1 MILMITLNNLMER
14 VSIMTVTNDNTKQ
27 LVVRKDR
34 KFGNEHIYPVCNK
47 AQLFAIISG
56 HKTLLPAVIHN
67 IKRLGYTI
75 ITKGETI

>member
-47 AQLFAIISG
+47 AQLFACISG

>member
-34 KFGNEHIYPVCNK
+34 KFGNERIYPVCNK

>member
-1 MILMITLNNLMER
+1 MDNN
-14 VSIMTVTNDNTKQ
+14 TNTKE
-27 LVVRKDR
+27 LIVRKDR
-34 KFGNEHIYPVCNK
+34 VFGNEHIYPVCNK
-47 AQLFAIISG
+47 AQLFAHISG

>member
-1 MILMITLNNLMER
+1 MAYQTKDDIAFTQR
-14 VSIMTVTNDNTKQ
+14 VLDNQKQ
-27 LVVRKDR
+27 LIVRKDR

-47 AQLFAIISG
+47 AQLFACISG